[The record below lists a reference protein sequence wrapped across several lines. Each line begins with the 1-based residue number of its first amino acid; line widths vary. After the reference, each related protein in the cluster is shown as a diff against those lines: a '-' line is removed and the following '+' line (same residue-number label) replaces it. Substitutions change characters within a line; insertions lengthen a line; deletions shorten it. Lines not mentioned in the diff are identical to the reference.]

1 MKALVEHLV
10 RGVVTHK
17 DDVRVDIVEGDASL
31 LLELSVNEAD
41 VARVKGADGETLQAL
56 RAVVSASSG
65 RRKAVVEL
73 VNDPTAE
80 SADEA
85 SADAE

>member
-1 MKALVEHLV
+1 VKALVEHLV
-10 RGVVTHK
+10 RGVVSHK
-17 DDVRVDIVEGDASL
+17 DDVRVDLVEGDASL

-41 VARVKGADGETLQAL
+41 VARVKGVDGETLQAL

>member
-10 RGVVTHK
+10 RGVVSHK
-17 DDVRVDIVEGDASL
+17 DDVRVDLVEGDASL

-41 VARVKGADGETLQAL
+41 VARVKGVDGETLQAL